1 LKGVEKVGI
10 NGFKNIMSLMIDWI
24 YNVEGVVFISMV
36 IVWIFDEMKKN
47 LYIYNKNKKNMKRIN
62 KRVH

>member
-1 LKGVEKVGI
+1 MKGVEKVGI

-47 LYIYNKNKKNMKRIN
+47 LYIYNKKKHEKDQ
-62 KRVH
+62 